1 MESDDE
7 ELKRR
12 AIEKTDILFSVF
24 INNPINFD
32 MLFDVLIRTSNYER
46 QIIAEQYKIKYNKPI
61 FEEIKTL
68 IKKKMLVI

>member
-24 INNPINFD
+24 ISNPINFD

-46 QIIAEQYKIKYNKPI
+46 QIVAEQYKING
-61 FEEIKTL
+61 
-68 IKKKMLVI
+68 IKKFLQFNDMDEKCL